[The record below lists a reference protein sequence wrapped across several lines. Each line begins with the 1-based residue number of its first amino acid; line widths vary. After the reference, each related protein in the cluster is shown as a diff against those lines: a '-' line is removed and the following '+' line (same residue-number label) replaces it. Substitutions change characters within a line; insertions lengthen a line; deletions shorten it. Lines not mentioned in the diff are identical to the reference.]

1 MNLIPRKMFLDDFF
15 EDFELQNNNCQMK
28 CDIFEKDGNYYIEMD
43 IPGFKKEDIDISTD
57 KGYLT
62 ITASKDDEK
71 VDEGKNYIRK
81 ERNYGKY
88 QRQFYLGNVNE
99 NEIKADF
106 KNGTLTIIAPKNK
119 EIDTKKTIEI
129 E

>member
-1 MNLIPRKMFLDDFF
+1 M
-15 EDFELQNNNCQMK
+15 
-28 CDIFEKDGNYYIEMD
+28 
-43 IPGFKKEDIDISTD
+43 
-57 KGYLT
+57 T